1 MEKIVWESEKLV
13 YIKKL
18 ERIINGVS
26 KILGLKGNT
35 VITPEM
41 TKELMEYREQAQS
54 LLPKLKKDEFEI
66 AVVGLEKAGK
76 SSFSNAFIG
85 LTALPTDDQRCTY
98 TSTCIRKGETDS
110 SATVYFYTW
119 EEFNSDFKDKLH
131 VLGIPDASSYDLNN
145 LSIERYAQLFDE
157 CDESKRMLY
166 ENTLNQDIID
176 TLKNKDSL
184 KQYIGTGE
192 L

>member
-1 MEKIVWESEKLV
+1 M
-13 YIKKL
+13 
-18 ERIINGVS
+18 
-26 KILGLKGNT
+26 
-35 VITPEM
+35 
-41 TKELMEYREQAQS
+41 
-54 LLPKLKKDEFEI
+54 
-66 AVVGLEKAGK
+66 
-76 SSFSNAFIG
+76 
-85 LTALPTDDQRCTY
+85 
-98 TSTCIRKGETDS
+98 
-110 SATVYFYTW
+110 YFYTW

-192 L
+192 RAFSSDQLDQDDFKRFITNPACAIAVKDVVIYSTELKEMPNAIMYDVPGFNSPTKMHQEQTLQKMGTADAIIMVAKADDPALPGMYYRYLKALM

>member
-54 LLPKLKKDEFEI
+54 LLPKLKKMN
-66 AVVGLEKAGK
+66 LR
-76 SSFSNAFIG
+76 
-85 LTALPTDDQRCTY
+85 LL
-98 TSTCIRKGETDS
+98 
-110 SATVYFYTW
+110 
-119 EEFNSDFKDKLH
+119 L
-131 VLGIPDASSYDLNN
+131 LG
-145 LSIERYAQLFDE
+145 
-157 CDESKRMLY
+157 
-166 ENTLNQDIID
+166 
-176 TLKNKDSL
+176 
-184 KQYIGTGE
+184 
-192 L
+192 